1 MVIVRLGVG
10 VIQQLNK
17 QNGILVHSEYE
28 GI

>member
-1 MVIVRLGVG
+1 MIIVRLGVG

-17 QNGILVHSEYE
+17 QKGILVHSEYE